1 MKLERY
7 LLFGLMITTV
17 LGFFW
22 YDHKVKG
29 LEERLAEAQG
39 VKPDTVTVEIK
50 IRDTVFVSTAD
61 STTDQADTV
70 NVGDTVVIHHWPT
83 LVDNISQPLFDLRTR
98 VDSKNSLF
106 DYSFKYK
113 PLTLRFTFKDKYDLR
128 KGFEL
133 TMSPD
138 IGDVNVDWGEYRP
151 LKKPKGFEFAAGF
164 GYSTV
169 KDNENV
175 FLLGSLKFKKNEFG
189 LILRDGGKDY
199 YYKRTLWSF

>member
-1 MKLERY
+1 MKFERY
-7 LLFGLMITTV
+7 LLFGFMITII

-29 LEERLAEAQG
+29 LEDRLAEAQG
-39 VKPDTVTVEIK
+39 IKPDTVKVEIQ
-50 IRDTVFVSTAD
+50 IRDTVFVSV
-61 STTDQADTV
+61 ADTV
-70 NVGDTVVIHHWPT
+70 IDQTDTTVVGDTVVVHHWPT
-83 LVDNISQPLFDLRTR
+83 LVDNTSQPLFDLRVS
-98 VDSKNSLF
+98 VDSRKNLF
-106 DYSFKYK
+106 DYNFKYK
-113 PLTLRFTFKDKYDLR
+113 PLTLRFAFRDKYDLR

-138 IGDVNVDWGEYRP
+138 IGDINVDWGEYQP
-151 LKKPKGFEFAAGF
+151 LKKPKGFELAAGF

-169 KDNENV
+169 KDNESV

-189 LILRDGGKDY
+189 LILRDKGKDY